1 MPAAGSVSPEVDRV
15 LSPISAML
23 PTVGVLPLQ
32 HDLARH
38 VVDVQEDVSEKLV
51 SRIDRQSRGRPVKG
65 MLVKTIRRIDLPK
78 VPRLMRLRSRERAG
92 IRIHPIP
99 LIRAV
104 LTMLRGT
111 LRQRIIKPD
120 EFS

>member
-1 MPAAGSVSPEVDRV
+1 
-15 LSPISAML
+15 ML
-23 PTVGVLPLQ
+23 PVVGVLPLQ

-78 VPRLMRLRSRERAG
+78 IPRLMSFSPGERRG
-92 IRIHPIP
+92 IRINPIP
-99 LIRAV
+99 LIRVV
-104 LTMLRGT
+104 LALLNGA
-111 LRQRIIKPD
+111 LRQSIIKPD
-120 EFS
+120 EFSGLWTLCVDADRYRG